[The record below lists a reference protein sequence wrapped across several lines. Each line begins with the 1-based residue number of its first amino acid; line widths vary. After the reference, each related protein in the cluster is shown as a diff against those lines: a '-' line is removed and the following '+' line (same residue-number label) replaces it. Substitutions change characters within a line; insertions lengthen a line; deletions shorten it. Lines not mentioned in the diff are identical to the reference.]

1 MEQTTVTL
9 LRNQGS
15 DTMGAPVAETQV
27 HASSLRV
34 RVNKFADWIKTPHV
48 MLSIILMLTLMYFVL
63 SPFVQI
69 VKTTFLTQRVD
80 LRRIPG
86 AREGDFTLFYW
97 HRTIVSAM
105 RKNLFFEPLR
115 NTLVVTA
122 GFTVL
127 ALTIG
132 IVLSY
137 LVARTDLPFKKFIAS
152 AAIVPYIIPSWPLAL
167 AWLTLTRSDAGSGG
181 SPGMFQYLT
190 GIALPEWVAYG
201 PFPII
206 MLLSLK
212 YYAYTYLLLSAAFS
226 TLDSQLEESAVLHG
240 ANRLTIFRRIVLP
253 IMIPALGSAFILTFS
268 KGLGTFGIPSFLG
281 VPRRYYTL
289 STILYSQMQNRRTAE
304 GFIAAIA
311 MVILAL
317 VLIYINSRIIGA
329 RKQFTT
335 VSGKGTKRN
344 LASLGKWRYP
354 VAIAVIVFL
363 LSASVLP
370 MGLLL
375 YQSLMARMGDY
386 SLSNLTLHYWIG
398 TDPTVREGH
407 IGLLVNPRVW
417 TAAKNTLM
425 LGTLTGIGSALLGI
439 LLGYA
444 ISRGRGTKLALSL
457 DQLSFLPFLIP
468 DIAFGAIYLTMSAR
482 PMGPIPPLYGTFA
495 LLVLVSTVSRLPN
508 ATRSGTSSM
517 MQVSMELE
525 EAAYVHGSSWFNT
538 FRRIML
544 PLTKNGFMAGFVLT
558 FIGTMTALSLIILL
572 YTPSTVILPV
582 LTFEYANRELRQL
595 SDGMSLLIT
604 LLVIVGTYV
613 ARKLTGTDL
622 SQGFGGGN

>member
-1 MEQTTVTL
+1 VEQTTVTL

-27 HASSLRV
+27 HAPSLRV

-226 TLDSQLEESAVLHG
+226 HSSC
-240 ANRLTIFRRIVLP
+240 RLW
-253 IMIPALGSAFILTFS
+253 
-268 KGLGTFGIPSFLG
+268 
-281 VPRRYYTL
+281 
-289 STILYSQMQNRRTAE
+289 
-304 GFIAAIA
+304 
-311 MVILAL
+311 
-317 VLIYINSRIIGA
+317 NS
-329 RKQFTT
+329 
-335 VSGKGTKRN
+335 
-344 LASLGKWRYP
+344 
-354 VAIAVIVFL
+354 
-363 LSASVLP
+363 
-370 MGLLL
+370 
-375 YQSLMARMGDY
+375 
-386 SLSNLTLHYWIG
+386 
-398 TDPTVREGH
+398 
-407 IGLLVNPRVW
+407 
-417 TAAKNTLM
+417 
-425 LGTLTGIGSALLGI
+425 
-439 LLGYA
+439 
-444 ISRGRGTKLALSL
+444 
-457 DQLSFLPFLIP
+457 
-468 DIAFGAIYLTMSAR
+468 
-482 PMGPIPPLYGTFA
+482 
-495 LLVLVSTVSRLPN
+495 
-508 ATRSGTSSM
+508 
-517 MQVSMELE
+517 
-525 EAAYVHGSSWFNT
+525 
-538 FRRIML
+538 
-544 PLTKNGFMAGFVLT
+544 
-558 FIGTMTALSLIILL
+558 
-572 YTPSTVILPV
+572 
-582 LTFEYANRELRQL
+582 
-595 SDGMSLLIT
+595 
-604 LLVIVGTYV
+604 
-613 ARKLTGTDL
+613 
-622 SQGFGGGN
+622 